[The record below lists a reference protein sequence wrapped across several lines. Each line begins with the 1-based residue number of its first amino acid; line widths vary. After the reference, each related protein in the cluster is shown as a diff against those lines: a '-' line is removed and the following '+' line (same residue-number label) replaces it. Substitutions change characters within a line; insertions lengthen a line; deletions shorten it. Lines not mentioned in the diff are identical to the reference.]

1 MSDYDIL
8 FNQIKNV
15 HEQYIK
21 EQNRIEDE
29 IDLLRREVDSSHDDL
44 KIDAL
49 NKIIHVKDAQRKMIV
64 EFIHSLD
71 KIVENQS

>member
-1 MSDYDIL
+1 MNDYDTL
-8 FNQIKNV
+8 FNQVKNI

-29 IDLLRREVDSSHDDL
+29 MDLLRREVDSCHDEL
-44 KIDAL
+44 KIEAL
-49 NKIIHVKDAQRKMIV
+49 NKIIHIKDVQRKMIV

-71 KIVENQS
+71 KIVEN

>member
-8 FNQIKNV
+8 FNQIKNI

-44 KIDAL
+44 KIEAL

>member
-44 KIDAL
+44 KIEAL